1 MTSDRLGI
9 RMRISTIG
17 YCLKQGL
24 KNIWRNKMF
33 SLASIA
39 TMSACIFLF
48 GIFFAVVQN
57 FQSIVREAEEAVT
70 MIVYFEKG
78 TSQEIMD
85 AVGEEIKT
93 RDGVASVQFVTPEQA
108 WDSFKG
114 VYFAERPELAEGF
127 ADDNP
132 LVDYAHYEV
141 YLNDVSLQADLVTYI
156 ESLEGVR
163 RVRASQEVAD
173 ILSNF
178 NLLVGYI
185 SIAVILLLLCVS
197 VFLISNTVTIG
208 IAVRKEEIA
217 IMRLIGATNSFIKA
231 PFVVEGILIGLI
243 GAALPLGLLYYLY
256 NSLTG
261 YLEEQFNLLTGFM
274 KFLPV
279 NELFEI
285 LLPTG
290 MLLGVGIGFF
300 GSFFTIRKHLRV

>member
-1 MTSDRLGI
+1 
-9 RMRISTIG
+9 MRISTIG

-48 GIFFAVVQN
+48 GIFFAVVEN
-57 FQSIVREAEEAVT
+57 FQSIVKEAEEAVT

-78 TSQEIMD
+78 TPQETMD
-85 AVGEEIKT
+85 AVGEEIRG
-93 RDGVASVQFVTPEQA
+93 RDGVANVVFITAEEA
-108 WDSFKG
+108 WEEFK
-114 VYFAERPELAEGF
+114 VIYFAERPELAEGF
-127 ADDNP
+127 AEDNP
-132 LVDYAHYEV
+132 LADYAHYEV
-141 YLNDVSLQADLVTYI
+141 YLDDVSLQADLVTYI

-178 NLLVGYI
+178 NVLVGYI

-197 VFLISNTVTIG
+197 IFLISNTVTIG
-208 IAVRKEEIA
+208 IAVRKEEIG

-256 NSLTG
+256 NSLTV
-261 YLEEQFNLLTGFM
+261 YLWEQFNLLTGFM
-274 KFLPV
+274 HFLPAK
-279 NELFEI
+279 ELFEI

>member
-1 MTSDRLGI
+1 
-9 RMRISTIG
+9 
-17 YCLKQGL
+17 
-24 KNIWRNKMF
+24 MF

-57 FQSIVREAEEAVT
+57 FQSIVKEAEEAVT
-70 MIVYFEKG
+70 MIVYFEKD
-78 TSQEIMD
+78 TSQETME
-85 AVGEEIKT
+85 AGGEEIKA
-93 RDGVASVQFVTPEQA
+93 RDGVARIEYVTPEQA

-114 VYFAERPELAEGF
+114 VYFAERPELADGF
-127 ADDNP
+127 AEDNP

-141 YLNDVSLQADLVTYI
+141 YLDDVSLQADLVVYI

-163 RVRASQEVAD
+163 RVRASQVVAD

-185 SIAVILLLLCVS
+185 SISVILLLLCVS

-256 NSLTG
+256 NSLTS

>member
-1 MTSDRLGI
+1 
-9 RMRISTIG
+9 
-17 YCLKQGL
+17 
-24 KNIWRNKMF
+24 MF

-57 FQSIVREAEEAVT
+57 FQSIVKEAEEAVT
-70 MIVYFEKG
+70 MIVYFEKD
-78 TSQEIMD
+78 TSQETME
-85 AVGEEIKT
+85 AVGEEIKA
-93 RDGVASVQFVTPEQA
+93 RDGVARVEFVTPEQA

-114 VYFAERPELAEGF
+114 VYFAERPELADGF
-127 ADDNP
+127 AEDNP

-141 YLNDVSLQADLVTYI
+141 YLDDVSLQADLVVYI

-185 SIAVILLLLCVS
+185 SISVILLLLCVS

-256 NSLTG
+256 NSLTS

>member
-1 MTSDRLGI
+1 
-9 RMRISTIG
+9 
-17 YCLKQGL
+17 
-24 KNIWRNKMF
+24 
-33 SLASIA
+33 
-39 TMSACIFLF
+39 
-48 GIFFAVVQN
+48 
-57 FQSIVREAEEAVT
+57 

-78 TSQEIMD
+78 TPQEVMD
-85 AVGEEIKT
+85 TVGEEIRS
-93 RDGVASVQFVTPEQA
+93 RDGVADVVFITAEEA
-108 WDSFKG
+108 WEEFKEI
-114 VYFAERPELAEGF
+114 YFKERPELAEGF
-127 ADDNP
+127 AADNP

-141 YLNDVSLQADLVTYI
+141 YLDDVSLQADLVTYI

-178 NLLVGYI
+178 NVLVGYI

-208 IAVRKEEIA
+208 IAVRKEEIS

-231 PFVVEGILIGLI
+231 PFVVEGILIGLM

-256 NSLTG
+256 NSLTL
-261 YLEEQFNLLTGFM
+261 YLGQQFNLLTGFM
-274 KFLPV
+274 HFIPV
-279 NELFEI
+279 KELFEI